1 MGRRYN
7 IVMLSKL
14 KSFAN
19 ARPKL
24 ASWLF
29 LAVGMVVILIIAA
42 PKDGTLT
49 PGNWVFLILATIGLA
64 GLCAWIISWE
74 DGEDDAEDSGKAA
87 AAETEPAPRGPKT
100 PAAGA
105 STQAEEAGGV
115 AHR

>member
-1 MGRRYN
+1 
-7 IVMLSKL
+7 MLSKL

-29 LAVGMVVILIIAA
+29 LAVGMVIILIIAA

-49 PGNWVFLILATIGLA
+49 PGNWAFLILATIGLA

-74 DGEDDAEDSGKAA
+74 DGEDDAEESGKAA
-87 AAETEPAPRGPKT
+87 AAVTEPAPRGPKA
-100 PAAGA
+100 PAASA
-105 STQAEEAGGV
+105 QAEEPAGV